1 MSSVGL
7 FLPNRGVKRVI
18 QTGCR
23 IASRASPPN
32 DLSAR
37 LTDRC
42 EAAAAYHDKL
52 VTMTRDEETK
62 LLSAEVGKPLSF
74 SASEAMLGALAPQ
87 FFLQSADLQL
97 VVA

>member
-1 MSSVGL
+1 
-7 FLPNRGVKRVI
+7 
-18 QTGCR
+18 
-23 IASRASPPN
+23 
-32 DLSAR
+32 
-37 LTDRC
+37 
-42 EAAAAYHDKL
+42 
-52 VTMTRDEETK
+52 MTRDEETK